1 MTGRIIL
8 GVVLALILLFLF
20 SNVRLVFRYDNGEI
34 FLQARWLFIRYQI
47 LPEPEKRKKKGAG
60 KTKKK
65 KAQTGRPAGQGSAL
79 EREKAER
86 DNQNPHGKKQESQSN
101 SPKTPGGRTGAGT
114 AKDSVGELSQ
124 KGKET
129 EKKAGVRMADQES
142 RTLQATIEQVLD
154 LLRAAKK
161 PLKLLYRHLW
171 VRRLDF
177 RLVVAREDAAQTAI
191 ALWPDEWLGSWRL
204 RCHQSVCPDE
214 KGACTDTGGLF
225 VPAGPS
231 AGILCVNAAGSFSLA
246 AGIQFVARFL
256 WKTLKNSRAA
266 GDAALTSSAKA
277 AQQRKREGKRDKEEN
292 SCPN

>member
-20 SNVRLVFRYDNGEI
+20 SNVRLVFRYDNGEV

-60 KTKKK
+60 DEKKES
-65 KAQTGRPAGQGSAL
+65 TNGPPAGQGSAL

-191 ALWPDEWLGSWRL
+191 AYGRMNGWVHGAYAAISQFVRMKKGRVLVQGDYLSQQDRL
-204 RCHQSVCPDE
+204 QASFVLTLRV
-214 KGACTDTGGLF
+214 LF
-225 VPAGPS
+225 
-231 AGILCVNAAGSFSLA
+231 LLA

-266 GDAALTSSAKA
+266 GDAAVTSSAKA

-292 SCPN
+292 SCPS